1 MARKEGAN
9 HAPTL
14 RRRRE
19 ARREGNVPR
28 SPETTSMVVLAAAL
42 ITVMTTAPNALAT
55 TGAMLRDW
63 LSRAGDGVGASSAA
77 GDAGMRF
84 PAMVASALD
93 MARAW
98 SPPLVAAIIAGVA
111 VNVAQAGI
119 VVLPKTARPSLRQIS
134 LRRGLRQL
142 NPKEAGY
149 TLLRNLAKIAVIG
162 ASLVQPLMGLWHTI
176 PTRSGLGAVAGAV
189 GETASAVAIRVIGGA
204 VLIAALDQLVT
215 RRRWMNQ
222 LMMSR
227 QELIDEAKTTEGDPH
242 TRAARRRRGMELR
255 RRRSLAPVSMAD
267 VVVTNP
273 THFAVAL
280 AYTAGSPSPQVIDK
294 GAGRVAKRIRRE
306 ASRHGVPIIENK
318 PLARALYR
326 QVRVGGYVPERFFDA
341 VVSVLV
347 AAYWRSGKVPGHLQ
361 TGVAA

>member
-1 MARKEGAN
+1 MARKDGAN

-42 ITVMTTAPNALAT
+42 ITVITTAPSALAT

-63 LSRAGDGVGASSAA
+63 LSRAGDGVGT
-77 GDAGMRF
+77 
-84 PAMVASALD
+84 
-93 MARAW
+93 
-98 SPPLVAAIIAGVA
+98 SPGATAGVA
-111 VNVAQAGI
+111 VNVAQAGV
-119 VVLPKTARPSLRQIS
+119 VVLPKTARPSFKQIS

-149 TLLRNLAKIAVIG
+149 TLLRNLAKLAVVG
-162 ASLVQPLMGLWHTI
+162 ASLVQPLMGLWRTI
-176 PTRSGLGAVAGAV
+176 PTRAGLGAVAGAC
-189 GETASAVAIRVIGGA
+189 GETASAIAVRVIGGA

-215 RRRWMNQ
+215 RRRWRNQ
-222 LMMSR
+222 MMMTR
-227 QELIDEAKTTEGDPH
+227 QELVDEAKTTEGDPH
-242 TRAARRRRGMELR
+242 TRAARRRRGMEMR
-255 RRRSLAPVSMAD
+255 RRRSLAPVSLAD
-267 VVVTNP
+267 VIVTNP

-294 GAGRVAKRIRRE
+294 GAGRMAKRIRRE